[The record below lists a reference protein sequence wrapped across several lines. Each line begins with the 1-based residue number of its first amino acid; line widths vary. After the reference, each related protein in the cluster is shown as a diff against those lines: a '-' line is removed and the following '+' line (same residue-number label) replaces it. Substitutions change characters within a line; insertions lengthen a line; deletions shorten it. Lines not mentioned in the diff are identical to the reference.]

1 MVRRALLAA
10 LVLSSWLLTVP
21 APVAAQAPD
30 WTDTSRDTY
39 RGRSWVSFDPSAPF
53 AVTEGRP
60 FEVTVH
66 YQLDAAE
73 TPDGKTA
80 TLAIEGVGPWRGP
93 KHVTGTR
100 GTGHYFYPRLRQN
113 RPVEVGRGKL
123 AFRFTAPACVWR
135 DEFQLIALL
144 IDSNGRTVPVQ
155 SRTPTITLRNVTAPL
170 VLDTTVP
177 GNLFTYDEPVVVRA
191 RLRNLKPNQI
201 GAERRLS
208 YTVRNITGRIV
219 HEGARGITSKQ
230 DEEVF
235 ELPLALAERG
245 TFLVSVDVPGVGKAE
260 TMLCRVPDVVRLTG
274 PKGRTQFGGTG
285 IIRPSD
291 PVELERGLRAVRRL
305 GWSASRSFYRWRN
318 LEPLPGEYA
327 LDRWETPLGL
337 ARQHGIDTVLT
348 VTTPPVWARRE
359 DQAAEWAAVPKWD
372 AWERLVRAVTT
383 RFKGRLY
390 GWEWLNEIT
399 PGGWW
404 KGSAAEYAQLCRIGT
419 RTAKGIDPDVR
430 TFLAGGLWPR
440 SFRLDVLGAGAGK
453 YVDVLPLHY
462 NSAAGVR
469 QARADLD
476 MHGLQRVAVWDN
488 ESSRPAVRWM
498 EPLETDLAD
507 TTQSE
512 WLLEQWPGEL
522 VAGAERII
530 WFGYRSVTGGWS
542 PFYDD
547 LTPRPVAATMA
558 VLVSKLHGAAPLGT
572 FRVGRHDVLNLFER
586 DGRAVLVARGRRDET
601 IRLPVGG
608 AAGVTVTDS
617 QGNER
622 RVAARDGAVDL
633 KLGRMG
639 QFVESA
645 DLDALKVFTAVQVG
659 RAEEGV
665 LTSADRGLVDT
676 AASQRVP
683 VLRGQAATVPVVV
696 CNPFDRPI
704 EVTMTS
710 RTGRGESSVT
720 GRERRFK
727 LGAREA
733 RSDALK
739 VAVPRGAPTGD
750 REVQVVFTF
759 TDSSGRRLPQV
770 TRRVVLGVIA
780 PDMLGNRFGNG
791 GFETDADANGKPD
804 EWRLWSTATL
814 WAPSGNSEGTGAR
827 CIRLVPSETS
837 KWSVFGSPSVAVSP
851 GQKYLYSAWVWS
863 DGMGGGSNI
872 NQTFR
877 DGTRKTI
884 HEPRVF
890 GLRDTRCWQL
900 YTKVYHA
907 PAGVQQ
913 ISVSPVV
920 SPARPEAFA
929 LYDNMRL
936 TLYQGTDFAAECHRR
951 KADVK
956 LDGRLDE
963 WVKTCPV
970 PLLGSNQLE
979 RLGDDYAWSP
989 ANLSAVGYLMW
1000 DDDNLYVA
1008 LAVRDDRLTVTGDA
1022 WQGGDPT
1029 EGDCVRLA
1037 IDPARGS
1044 ADAAPAAFELQ
1055 VARGTGGRPLVVR
1068 PEARAGGLRAGHLY
1082 RDSSEMEVVVV
1093 RHEAAKPDAPG
1104 NPNAPR
1110 DHNAT
1115 PTDPGAKPPARNP
1128 PENDANSKRHDGPES
1143 GREDGGG
1150 QESTPSG
1157 QRAGG
1162 ATGGATVY
1170 EMRIP
1175 FSQLGQLRGSVGRRF
1190 GLTILLTDNDG
1201 AGPSARMAWGR
1212 GVHPAWAPAHFGCV
1226 TFVE

>member
-1 MVRRALLAA
+1 MLLAA
-10 LVLSSWLLTVP
+10 VVLSAMISLLARP
-21 APVAAQAPD
+21 AAAQAPD
-30 WTDTSRDTY
+30 WTETSRDTY
-39 RGRSWVSFDPSAPF
+39 RGRSWVSFDPGAPF
-53 AVTEGRP
+53 IVTEGQA

-66 YQLDAAE
+66 YQLDPAE

-80 TLAIEGVGPWRGP
+80 TLAVEGVGPWRGP
-93 KHVTGTR
+93 KHVRGTR
-100 GTGHYFYPRLRQN
+100 GTGHYFYPRLRQK
-113 RPVEVGRGKL
+113 RPVEVGRGKV

-144 IDSNGRTVPVQ
+144 TDSSGRALPVQ
-155 SRTPTITLRNVTAPL
+155 SRTPRIAIRNITAPL
-170 VLDTTVP
+170 ILDTPVP

-191 RLRNLKPNQI
+191 RLRNLPAALVGTKRN
-201 GAERRLS
+201 LS
-208 YTVRNITGRIV
+208 YTVKDAAGAVTEGRIALDLERDGQV
-219 HEGARGITSKQ
+219 VEI
-230 DEEVF
+230 
-235 ELPLALAERG
+235 PLALKRRG

-260 TMLCRVPDVVRLTG
+260 TFLCRVPDVVKLTG
-274 PKGRTQFGGTG
+274 PKGRTQFGGTN
-285 IIRPSD
+285 IIEPSD
-291 PVELERGLRAVRRL
+291 PAELERGLRAVRRL
-305 GWSASRSFYRWRN
+305 GWSASRSFHRWRD

-327 LDRWETPLGL
+327 LDRWETPLEL
-337 ARQHGIDTVLT
+337 AREYGIDTVLT
-348 VTTPPVWARRE
+348 VTTPPEWARRE

-372 AWERLVRAVTT
+372 AWERFVRAVTT

-404 KGSAAEYAQLCRIGT
+404 KGSAAEYADLCRIGT
-419 RTAKGIDPDVR
+419 QTARAIDPDVR

-440 SFRLDVLGAGAGK
+440 SFRLDVLAAGAGK

-476 MHGLQRVAVWDN
+476 MHGLQRVAIWDN

-572 FRVGRHDVLNLFER
+572 FRVGRDDVLNLFER
-586 DGRAVLVARGRRDET
+586 DGRAVLVARGRKDET

-608 AAGVTVTDS
+608 ATGVTVTDY

-622 RVAARDGAVDL
+622 RVAARDGAIELDV
-633 KLGRMG
+633 GRMG
-639 QFVESA
+639 QFVEA
-645 DLDALKVFTAVQVG
+645 DDLDALKVFTAVQVG

-676 AASQRVP
+676 AAAQRVP
-683 VLRGQAATVPVVV
+683 VLRGQAATVPVIVR
-696 CNPFDRPI
+696 NPFDRPI
-704 EVTMTS
+704 EVAMTA
-710 RTGRGESSVT
+710 RTGRGETHVA

-727 LGAREA
+727 LAAREVKT
-733 RSDALK
+733 DALT
-739 VAVPRGAPTGD
+739 VAVPKGAPVGD
-750 REVQVVFTF
+750 REVDVVFTF
-759 TDSSGRRLPQV
+759 TDASGSRLPQV
-770 TRRVVLGVIA
+770 TRRIVLGVIDRA
-780 PDMLGNRFGNG
+780 MLGNLFPNG
-791 GFETDADANGKPD
+791 GFEAGADGKPD
-804 EWRLWSTATL
+804 GWRLWNKATL
-814 WAPSGNSEGTGAR
+814 WAPSGDEGTGAR
-827 CIRLVPSETS
+827 CIRLVPSEAS
-837 KWSVFGSPSVAVSP
+837 KWSVFGGPSVTVSP

-863 DGMGGGSNI
+863 DGMSGGSNI
-872 NQTFR
+872 NQTFG
-877 DGTRKTI
+877 DGTSKTV

-907 PAGVQQ
+907 PDGVRE

-920 SPARPEAFA
+920 APARPDAFA

-951 KADVK
+951 TAAVRI
-956 LDGRLDE
+956 DGRLDE
-963 WVKTCPV
+963 WVKTCPI

-979 RLGDDYAWSP
+979 RLGDGYDWSP

-1000 DDDNLYVA
+1000 DDDNLFVA

-1029 EGDCVRLA
+1029 QGDGIQLA
-1037 IDPARGS
+1037 IDPERGS
-1044 ADAAPAAFELQ
+1044 ADAASGAFELQ
-1055 VARGTGGRPLVVR
+1055 VARGTGGRPLVFR
-1068 PEARAGGLRAGHLY
+1068 PENHAGGLRSGHLY
-1082 RDSSEMEVVVV
+1082 RDSSEMEVAVV
-1093 RHEAAKPDAPG
+1093 RDEGPG
-1104 NPNAPR
+1104 VGG
-1110 DHNAT
+1110 T
-1115 PTDPGAKPPARNP
+1115 PG
-1128 PENDANSKRHDGPES
+1128 
-1143 GREDGGG
+1143 GR
-1150 QESTPSG
+1150 
-1157 QRAGG
+1157 
-1162 ATGGATVY
+1162 TVY

-1175 FSQLGQLRGSVGRRF
+1175 FSQLGRLRGSTGRRF

-1201 AGPSARMAWGR
+1201 GGLAARMFWGR
-1212 GVHPAWAPAHFGCV
+1212 GVYPAWNPAHFGCA
-1226 TFVE
+1226 TFVD